1 MIIINSSTQTAPI
14 YTQLSTSLLGSPS
27 LPIQVEQKHGGK
39 TLLWSTGRPG
49 RSAGLSETPLNP
61 ELSFQQTPV
70 PWSSTSQG
78 CTGESP
84 LLGPL
89 PGAVEELA
97 PPDGNVWRHP
107 EARRDK
113 PSVPGRGIL
122 PIRGKSRAAARFH
135 PTPPALGRKG
145 QAAPTSEQVV
155 PGPLSPQVLH
165 SVEVFL
171 PVVEVVLEGA
181 VAVITEVPFPHL
193 SSSSAA
199 SAPPGSHQ
207 TSSPRGRAGGSK
219 THSTCWKGEQLQ
231 LFRVCRVPSS
241 CCSTPGLSPQQ
252 PQEPKRSRISA
263 RRHKS
268 RHEARGRKFPVS
280 SPARGGRHRGMPD
293 KCCRWMGWQRSPPGN
308 NPALGALTAEHI

>member
-70 PWSSTSQG
+70 PWSFTSQG
-78 CTGESP
+78 CAGESP

-122 PIRGKSRAAARFH
+122 PIRGKSRAAAWFH
-135 PTPPALGRKG
+135 PTPQPWDG
-145 QAAPTSEQVV
+145 
-155 PGPLSPQVLH
+155 
-165 SVEVFL
+165 
-171 PVVEVVLEGA
+171 
-181 VAVITEVPFPHL
+181 
-193 SSSSAA
+193 
-199 SAPPGSHQ
+199 
-207 TSSPRGRAGGSK
+207 RGRQHPPRNKSYQA
-219 THSTCWKGEQLQ
+219 L
-231 LFRVCRVPSS
+231 L
-241 CCSTPGLSPQQ
+241 
-252 PQEPKRSRISA
+252 A
-263 RRHKS
+263 RR
-268 RHEARGRKFPVS
+268 
-280 SPARGGRHRGMPD
+280 
-293 KCCRWMGWQRSPPGN
+293 CCTPLRCFFLLWRLSWKERSQ
-308 NPALGALTAEHI
+308 